1 MNNHLVEAEEL
12 QAWLDKE
19 LAPARHDEVTEH
31 VASCRECSALVED
44 LKQVSAALQQWEVE
58 AAPDS
63 LRPPVVILEE
73 KPRRRWF
80 SLRPV
85 LAFAGTATIILAIAA
100 ISIPN
105 LLRSKY
111 SVEHAE
117 KEMAEAQKNVNIMP
131 SVAVPPEKQ
140 DSPATRGDSPRARVA
155 PPVKQPAPA
164 RKNKPKSFG
173 LSTSQK
179 LEKDTP
185 VAEESADIAAA
196 ISGTPAGAVM
206 RDSVSK
212 RAASGVPGG
221 VIGGVIGGVPEAK
234 TGSGDKASTGR
245 LARKRTITE
254 LKSAPQPADAA
265 SEFVARNVDALQQK
279 KLNEA
284 VARRRSML
292 AYQAHLT
299 VEVANFTEAKREVR
313 KITREAS
320 GYLEESNLGFRRD
333 QKATATYQLRVPP
346 EKLEATLDQL
356 RALGRVTSDRLTSE
370 EMTDQ
375 LLDLAAR
382 LTNARATEK
391 RLLMVLEKRTGKVR
405 EVLEV
410 EREIARTRQE
420 IERLDARRQAALLRV
435 AMASVSVT
443 LIEENNEQI
452 QGITSGSARRLLK
465 ALGEGFRSFSGMILA
480 LALFFARWGLHLL
493 FWSFVGRLLWRWWL
507 RPLTR
512 TLEAN
517 QI

>member
-19 LAPARHDEVTEH
+19 LAPARHEEVTEH
-31 VASCRECSALVED
+31 VASCRECAALVED

-58 AAPDS
+58 AAPAD
-63 LRPPVVILEE
+63 LRPPVVVLEE

-85 LAFAGTATIILAIAA
+85 LAFAGTAAVILAIAA

-105 LLRSKY
+105 LMRTKMQAPLARNQQTEMDALSRSDNQPG
-111 SVEHAE
+111 A
-117 KEMAEAQKNVNIMP
+117 
-131 SVAVPPEKQ
+131 PP
-140 DSPATRGDSPRARVA
+140 PADSPRARVA
-155 PPVKQPAPA
+155 PPVKETSPA
-164 RKNKPKSFG
+164 RKNKPKTFG

-179 LEKDTP
+179 LEKDKA
-185 VAEESADIAAA
+185 VAEESADVAAS
-196 ISGTPAGAVM
+196 ISGAPAGAAM
-206 RDSVSK
+206 RDSAGK
-212 RAASGVPGG
+212 RAASGVAGG

-234 TGSGDKASTGR
+234 TGSGAKTSTRR
-245 LARKRTITE
+245 LARKQTEAE
-254 LKSAPQPADAA
+254 LKPAPQPAADAA
-265 SEFVARNVDALQQK
+265 SGFAARKKVDAFQLEQ
-279 KLNEA
+279 LNEA
-284 VARRRSML
+284 VARQRSML
-292 AYQAHLT
+292 AYQANLT
-299 VEVANFTEAKREVR
+299 VEVENFTEAKREVR
-313 KITREAS
+313 KITSEAS

-391 RLLMVLEKRTGKVR
+391 RLLMVLEKRTSKVR

-443 LIEENNEQI
+443 LTEENNEQI
-452 QGITSGSARRLLK
+452 QGITPGSARRLLK

-493 FWSFVGRLLWRWWL
+493 FWSFVGRLLWRWGL

>member
-19 LAPARHDEVTEH
+19 LAPARHEEVTEH

-58 AAPDS
+58 AAPEG
-63 LRPPVVILEE
+63 LRPPVVVVEE
-73 KPRRRWF
+73 KPRQRWF

-85 LAFAGTATIILAIAA
+85 LAFAGTATVILAIAA

-105 LLRSKY
+105 LMRSKM
-111 SVEHAE
+111 SSEQAA
-117 KEMAEAQKNVNIMP
+117 EMARNRQAEMDTLSRAETQP
-131 SVAVPPEKQ
+131 GAPP
-140 DSPATRGDSPRARVA
+140 PADSPRARVA

-164 RKNKPKSFG
+164 RPNKPKTFG
-173 LSTSQK
+173 LSTSKK
-179 LEKDTP
+179 LEKDKA
-185 VAEESADIAAA
+185 VAEESEDVAAS
-196 ISGTPAGAVM
+196 ISGAPAASTM
-206 RDSVSK
+206 RDSASK
-212 RAASGVPGG
+212 KPASGVAGG
-221 VIGGVIGGVPEAK
+221 VAGELARGQA
-234 TGSGDKASTGR
+234 GSGDKTATGR
-245 LARKRTITE
+245 LARKRAEAE
-254 LKSAPQPADAA
+254 LKSAPQPTEAA
-265 SEFVARNVDALQQK
+265 SRFAARKVDSLQQK

-284 VARRRSML
+284 VARQRSML
-292 AYQAHLT
+292 AYQANLT
-299 VEVANFTEAKREVR
+299 VEVENFTEAKREVR

-333 QKATATYQLRVPP
+333 RKATATYQLRVPP

-391 RLLMVLEKRTGKVR
+391 RLLMILEKRTGKVR

-452 QGITSGSARRLLK
+452 QGITPGSARRLLK